1 MLISIYIENI
11 ALIKKLSLE
20 PDCGFCAFT
29 GETGAGKSIII
40 DSLGLLCGAR
50 SDKDII
56 RTGEDEATVEG
67 IFTVNETAKKF
78 LAEYDIEPEEDGT
91 VAVLRKLSRDG
102 RSSAKINGRS
112 IPLSRLKA
120 VMSQLLSIHGQQDT
134 QAFADTAR
142 QLSMLDSFAKNEA
155 IFADY
160 TEKYNHFKNIEQR
173 LNALDEDSR
182 ERELRLDMLR
192 FRVNELKSAN
202 VTEGEKE
209 ELESERKRLANS
221 ERIVMNAG
229 EAYSSLYARD
239 GSAIESVDNAI
250 GALSSLLGIIDDA
263 DELHNRLES
272 AKYELIDIADTI
284 KAYTDTDGE
293 NVEARLDDVTARLE
307 LIKKL
312 EKKYRVDADGFSALL
327 NEWEAE
333 LDANE
338 NCEEEKARL
347 IKELSTAK
355 KELTQ
360 SAKALTESRKNASV
374 KLCERVTV
382 ELNELDMPGV
392 KFTVNIEQKDF
403 AEDGSDFAEFLISAN
418 KGEIPKPMSKIA
430 SGGELSRIMLCLKC
444 VFADTESIGT
454 LIFDEID
461 TGVSGRT
468 SEKIGI
474 RLKNATD
481 GKKTQ
486 IICVTHSAILAAK
499 ADAHYKISKNET
511 DGRVI
516 TSVEKLDRLGRRNEL
531 ARIMG
536 GVNVSE
542 TVLKAADEMLGENN
556 NE

>member
-20 PDCGFCAFT
+20 PDNGFCAFT

-67 IFTVNETAKKF
+67 IFSVNEAAKKH
-78 LAEYDIEPEEDGT
+78 LAEYDIEPEEDNT
-91 VAVLRKLSRDG
+91 VTVLRKLSRDG
-102 RSSAKINGRS
+102 RSSAKINGRNV
-112 IPLSRLKA
+112 PLSRLKA

-134 QAFADTAR
+134 QAFADNGK
-142 QLSMLDSFAKNEA
+142 QMQMLDSFAKNESVFNA
-155 IFADY
+155 YSD
-160 TEKYNHFKNIEQR
+160 KYNKFKSIELR
-173 LNALDEDSR
+173 LNALNEDSR
-182 ERELRLDMLR
+182 ERELRLDMLKY
-192 FRVNELKSAN
+192 RVNELKSAS
-202 VTEGEKE
+202 VKVGERD
-209 ELESERKRLANS
+209 ELEAERKRLANS
-221 ERIVMNAG
+221 EKIVMNAS
-229 EAYSSLYARD
+229 EAYAMLYSRD
-239 GSAIESVDNAI
+239 GSAIESVDTAI
-250 GALSSLLGIIDDA
+250 GALSSLSGIIPEA
-263 DELHNRLES
+263 DELLSRLKN
-272 AKYELIDIADTI
+272 AKYELLDIADTV
-284 KAYTDTDGE
+284 KEYTDTDGE
-293 NVEARLDDVTARLE
+293 NVQARLDDVETRLE

-312 EKKYRVDADGFSALL
+312 EKKYRADANTFSELL
-327 NEWEAE
+327 EEWEAE

-338 NCEEEKARL
+338 NSEEEKERL
-347 IKELSTAK
+347 TKELAVAK
-355 KELTQ
+355 KELCE
-360 SAKALTESRKNASV
+360 AGKALTATRRTAAAT
-374 KLCERVTV
+374 LCDRVTE

-392 KFTVNIEQKDF
+392 TFTVNIEQKDF

-418 KGEIPKPMSKIA
+418 KGEVPKPMSKIA

-444 VFADTESIGT
+444 VFADSESIGT

-499 ADAHYKISKNET
+499 ADAHYKISKKET

-516 TSVEKLDRLGRRNEL
+516 TNVEKLDRIGRRDEL

-536 GVNVSE
+536 GVNVTE
-542 TVLKAADEMLGENN
+542 TVLKAAEEMLN
-556 NE
+556 

>member
-20 PDCGFCAFT
+20 PERGFCAFT

-67 IFTVNETAKKF
+67 IFSVNEATAKTLSEF
-78 LAEYDIEPEEDGT
+78 DIEPEEDGSVT
-91 VAVLRKLSRDG
+91 VLRKITRDG

-120 VMSQLLSIHGQQDT
+120 VMSGLISIHGQQDT

-142 QLSMLDSFAKNEA
+142 QLSMLDSFAGNEKE
-155 IFADY
+155 FADY
-160 TEKYNHFKNIEQR
+160 SEKYRIFKEIKQR
-173 LNALDEDSR
+173 LDSLDEDSK

-192 FRVNELKSAN
+192 YRVNELSSAGIK
-202 VTEGEKE
+202 VGEKE
-209 ELESERKRLANS
+209 ELEAERKLLANS
-221 ERIVMNAG
+221 EKIVSRAN
-229 EAYSSLYARD
+229 EAYGALYATD
-239 GSAIESVDNAI
+239 GSAIETVEAASSAI
-250 GALSSLLGIIDDA
+250 SSLSGIITEA
-263 DELHNRLES
+263 DELFGRLENI
-272 AKYELIDIADTI
+272 KYELIDIADAV
-284 KAYTDTDGE
+284 KSYTDTDGE
-293 NVEARLDDVTARLE
+293 NVEARLDECETRLE

-312 EKKYRVDADGFSALL
+312 ETKYRVNADKFQELL
-327 NEWEAE
+327 AEWKEE
-333 LDANE
+333 LSFNE
-338 NCEEEKARL
+338 NSEEEKARL
-347 IKELSTAK
+347 EKEQDFARKALAA
-355 KELTQ
+355 
-360 SAKALTESRKNASV
+360 SAKALSETRKNASIL
-374 KLCERVTV
+374 LCKRVTE

-392 KFTVNIEQKDF
+392 SFSVNIQEKEF
-403 AEDGSDFAEFLISAN
+403 AEDGSDIAEFLISAN
-418 KGEIPKPMSKIA
+418 KGEVPKPMSKIA

-444 VFADTESIGT
+444 VFADSESIET

-481 GKKTQ
+481 GKRTQ

-499 ADAHYKISKNET
+499 ADAHYKISKKET
-511 DGRVI
+511 ENRVI
-516 TSVEKLDRLGRRNEL
+516 TNVEKLDYTGRRDEL

-536 GVNVSE
+536 GLNVTE
-542 TVLKAADEMLGENN
+542 TVFKAAEEMLN
-556 NE
+556 

>member
-20 PDCGFCAFT
+20 PDNGFCAFT

-67 IFTVNETAKKF
+67 IFTLNEASKKV
-78 LAEYDIEPEEDGT
+78 LSEYDIEPEEDDT
-91 VAVLRKLSRDG
+91 VSVLRKITRDG
-102 RSSAKINGRS
+102 RSSAKINGRN

-120 VMSQLLSIHGQQDT
+120 VMSQLISIHGQQDT
-134 QAFADTAR
+134 QAFADNGK

-155 IFADY
+155 VFNVY
-160 TEKYNHFKNIEQR
+160 TEKYEKYKSIEQR
-173 LNALDEDSR
+173 LDSLNDDSK

-192 FRVNELKSAN
+192 YRVNELRSAK
-202 VTEGEKE
+202 VVFGEKE
-209 ELESERKRLANS
+209 ELEAERKRLANS
-221 ERIVMNAG
+221 EKIVMNAS
-229 EAYSSLYARD
+229 EADAVLYAKD
-239 GSAIESVDNAI
+239 GSAIESVDTAI
-250 GALSSLLGIIDDA
+250 GALSSLSGIIPEA
-263 DELHNRLES
+263 DELSSRLES
-272 AKYELIDIADTI
+272 AKYELLDIADTV

-293 NVEARLDDVTARLE
+293 NVQARLDDVMTRLE

-312 EKKYRVDADGFSALL
+312 EKKYKVSSDEFQDLL
-327 NEWEAE
+327 EEWITE

-338 NCEEEKARL
+338 NSEEEKERL
-347 IKELSTAK
+347 TKELEIAK
-355 KELTQ
+355 KELFK
-360 SAKALTESRKNASV
+360 AGEALTETRRTAASM
-374 KLCERVTV
+374 LCERVSE

-392 KFTVNIEQKDF
+392 RFSVTLRQNVFTEN
-403 AEDGSDFAEFLISAN
+403 GMDFAEFLISAN
-418 KGEIPKPMSKIA
+418 KGEEPKPLSKLA

-461 TGVSGRT
+461 AGVSGRT

-499 ADAHYKISKNET
+499 ADAHYKISKKET

-516 TSVEKLDRLGRRNEL
+516 TNVEKLDHNGRRDEL

-536 GVNVSE
+536 GVNVTE
-542 TVLKAADEMLGENN
+542 TVLKAAEEMLA
-556 NE
+556 

>member
-67 IFTVNETAKKF
+67 IFSVNEAAKKH

-91 VAVLRKLSRDG
+91 IAVLRKLSRDG
-102 RSSAKINGRS
+102 RSSAKINGRNV
-112 IPLSRLKA
+112 PLSRLKA

-134 QAFADTAR
+134 QAFADNGR
-142 QLSMLDSFAKNEA
+142 QLSMLDSFAKNESV
-155 IFADY
+155 FADY
-160 TEKYNHFKNIEQR
+160 SEKYNVFKSVEQKLDS
-173 LNALDEDSR
+173 LNEDER
-182 ERELRLDMLR
+182 ERELRLDMLKY
-192 FRVNELKSAN
+192 RVNELKSAN
-202 VTEGEKE
+202 VKVGERD
-209 ELESERKRLANS
+209 ELEAERKRLANS
-221 ERIVMNAG
+221 EKIVMNAS
-229 EAYSSLYARD
+229 EAYAMLYARD
-239 GSAIESVDNAI
+239 GSAIESVDTAI
-250 GALSSLLGIIDDA
+250 GAVSSLLGIIPEA
-263 DELHNRLES
+263 DELSSRLEN
-272 AKYELIDIADTI
+272 AKYELLDIADTV

-293 NVEARLDDVTARLE
+293 NVQARLDDVETRLE

-312 EKKYRVDADGFSALL
+312 EKKYRVNSDDFPELL
-327 NEWEAE
+327 EEWEAE
-333 LDANE
+333 LLASE
-338 NCEEEKARL
+338 NAEEEKERL
-347 IKELSTAK
+347 TKELAIAK
-355 KELTQ
+355 KALFE
-360 SAKALTESRKNASV
+360 AGEALTSTRRIAASM
-374 KLCERVTV
+374 LCERVSE

-392 KFTVNIEQKDF
+392 TFTVNIEQKDF

-418 KGEIPKPMSKIA
+418 KGEVPKPMSKIA

-444 VFADTESIGT
+444 VFADSESIGT

-499 ADAHYKISKNET
+499 ADAHYKISKKET

-516 TSVEKLDRLGRRNEL
+516 TNVEKLDRLGRRDEL

-536 GVNVSE
+536 GVNVTE
-542 TVLKAADEMLGENN
+542 TVLKAAEEMLGQ
-556 NE
+556 

>member
-1 MLISIYIENI
+1 MLNSIYIENI

-67 IFTVNETAKKF
+67 IFSVNDTAKKH

-91 VAVLRKLSRDG
+91 IAVLRKISRDG
-102 RSSAKINGRS
+102 RSSAKINGRNV
-112 IPLSRLKA
+112 PLSRLKA

-134 QAFADTAR
+134 QAFADNGK
-142 QLSMLDSFAKNEA
+142 QMSMLDSFAKNEA
-155 IFADY
+155 VFNVY
-160 TEKYNHFKNIEQR
+160 TEKYEKYKSIEQR
-173 LNALDEDSR
+173 LNALNDDSK
-182 ERELRLDMLR
+182 ERELRLDMLKY
-192 FRVNELKSAN
+192 RVNELKSAK
-202 VTEGEKE
+202 VAVGEKE
-209 ELESERKRLANS
+209 DLEAERKRLANS
-221 ERIVMNAG
+221 EKIVSNAS
-229 EAYSSLYARD
+229 EAYAMLYARD
-239 GSAIESVDNAI
+239 GSAIESVDTAI
-250 GALSSLLGIIDDA
+250 GAVSSLLGIIPEA
-263 DELHNRLES
+263 DELLSRLENT
-272 AKYELIDIADTI
+272 KYELLDIADTV

-293 NVEARLDDVTARLE
+293 NVQARLDDVETRLE

-312 EKKYRVDADGFSALL
+312 EKKYRADANTFPELL
-327 NEWEAE
+327 EEWVTE

-338 NCEEEKARL
+338 NSEEEKERL
-347 IKELSTAK
+347 TKELAVAK
-355 KELTQ
+355 KALSE
-360 SAKALTESRKNASV
+360 AGEALTATRRTAADM
-374 KLCERVTV
+374 LCERVSE

-392 KFTVNIEQKDF
+392 RFSVNIEQKDF

-418 KGEIPKPMSKIA
+418 KGEEPKPLSKIA

-444 VFADTESIGT
+444 VFADSESIGT

-499 ADAHYKISKNET
+499 ADAHYKISKKET

-516 TSVEKLDRLGRRNEL
+516 TNVEKLDRLGRRDEL

-536 GVNVSE
+536 GVNVTE
-542 TVLKAADEMLGENN
+542 TVLKAAEEMLGQ
-556 NE
+556 

>member
-20 PDCGFCAFT
+20 PDNGFCAFT

-67 IFTVNETAKKF
+67 IFSVNDTAKRV
-78 LAEYDIEPEEDGT
+78 LAEYDIEPEDDDT
-91 VAVLRKLSRDG
+91 VAVLRKITRDG
-102 RSSAKINGRS
+102 RSSAKINGRNV
-112 IPLSRLKA
+112 PLSRLKA

-134 QAFADTAR
+134 QAFADNGK
-142 QLSMLDSFAKNEA
+142 QMQMLDSFAKNESVFNA
-155 IFADY
+155 Y
-160 TEKYNHFKNIEQR
+160 SEKYNKFKSIELR
-173 LNALDEDSR
+173 LNALNEDSR
-182 ERELRLDMLR
+182 ERELRLDMLKY
-192 FRVNELKSAN
+192 RVNELKSAN
-202 VTEGEKE
+202 VVFGERD
-209 ELESERKRLANS
+209 ELEAERKRLANS
-221 ERIVMNAG
+221 EKIVMNAG
-229 EAYSSLYARD
+229 EAYSALYSRD
-239 GSAIESVDNAI
+239 GSAIESVDTAI
-250 GALSSLLGIIDDA
+250 GALSSLSGIIPEA
-263 DELHNRLES
+263 DELLSRLEN
-272 AKYELIDIADTI
+272 AKYELLDIADTV
-284 KAYTDTDGE
+284 KEYTDTDGE
-293 NVEARLDDVTARLE
+293 NVQARLDDVMTRLE

-312 EKKYRVDADGFSALL
+312 EKKYRADANTVPELL
-327 NEWEAE
+327 EEWVNE

-338 NCEEEKARL
+338 NSEEEKERL
-347 IKELSTAK
+347 TKELAVAE
-355 KELTQ
+355 KELFK
-360 SAKALTESRKNASV
+360 AGEALTETRRSAASM
-374 KLCERVTV
+374 LCERVSE

-392 KFTVNIEQKDF
+392 RFSVTMRQSGFTENGK
-403 AEDGSDFAEFLISAN
+403 DFAEFLISAN
-418 KGEIPKPMSKIA
+418 KGEEPKPLSKIA

-444 VFADTESIGT
+444 VFADSESIGT

-499 ADAHYKISKNET
+499 ADAHYKISKKET

-516 TSVEKLDRLGRRNEL
+516 TNVEKLDRIGRRDEL

-536 GVNVSE
+536 GVNVTE
-542 TVLKAADEMLGENN
+542 TVLKAAEEMLN
-556 NE
+556 

>member
-20 PDCGFCAFT
+20 PDNGFCAFT

-67 IFTVNETAKKF
+67 IFSVNEAAKKH
-78 LAEYDIEPEEDGT
+78 LAEYDIEPEEDNT
-91 VAVLRKLSRDG
+91 VTVLRKLSRDG
-102 RSSAKINGRS
+102 RSSAKINGRNV
-112 IPLSRLKA
+112 PLSRLKA

-134 QAFADTAR
+134 QAFADNGK
-142 QLSMLDSFAKNEA
+142 QMQMLDSFAKNESVFNA
-155 IFADY
+155 Y
-160 TEKYNHFKNIEQR
+160 SEKYNKFKSIELR
-173 LNALDEDSR
+173 LNALNEDSR
-182 ERELRLDMLR
+182 ERELRLDMLKY
-192 FRVNELKSAN
+192 RVNELKSAS
-202 VTEGEKE
+202 VKVGERD
-209 ELESERKRLANS
+209 ELEAERKRLANS
-221 ERIVMNAG
+221 EKIVMNAS
-229 EAYSSLYARD
+229 EAYAMLYSRD
-239 GSAIESVDNAI
+239 GSAIESVDTAI
-250 GALSSLLGIIDDA
+250 GALSSLSGIIPEA
-263 DELHNRLES
+263 DELLSRLEN
-272 AKYELIDIADTI
+272 AKYELLDIADTV
-284 KAYTDTDGE
+284 KEYTDTDGE
-293 NVEARLDDVTARLE
+293 NVQARLDDVMTRLE

-312 EKKYRVDADGFSALL
+312 EKKYRADANTFPELL
-327 NEWEAE
+327 EEWEAE
-333 LDANE
+333 IDANE
-338 NCEEEKARL
+338 NSEEEKERL
-347 IKELSTAK
+347 TKELAVAE
-355 KELTQ
+355 KELFE
-360 SAKALTESRKNASV
+360 AGEALTETRRSAASM
-374 KLCERVTV
+374 LCERVSE

-392 KFTVNIEQKDF
+392 TFTVNIEQKDF

-418 KGEIPKPMSKIA
+418 KGEVPKPMSKIA

-444 VFADTESIGT
+444 VFADSESIGT

-499 ADAHYKISKNET
+499 ADAHYKISKKET

-516 TSVEKLDRLGRRNEL
+516 TNVEKLDRIGRRDEL

-536 GVNVSE
+536 GVNVTE
-542 TVLKAADEMLGENN
+542 TVLKAAEEMLN
-556 NE
+556 